1 MAEYR
6 PLVANSD
13 SDSEDYESAVET
25 TPMQSQNSYTD
36 QSRGGGGEGEGGAGG
51 EDNNNKEG
59 RRKEKWQNLAAYWF
73 LGLTNNF
80 AYVVMLSAAHDIL
93 SRNFTPHDHVMY
105 GNGTSNNTNP
115 RDCNIMSTGA
125 ILLADIIPSL
135 VIKIIAPF
143 FVLHVHFR
151 VSLVVVLGSASFLL
165 VGLATSRMMAI
176 FGVICA
182 AAGAGLGET
191 TLLAYSANFHRD
203 VVSTW
208 SSGTGG
214 AGVFGAISY
223 AGLTS
228 AGLTPRSTVLLML
241 IVPAI
246 MGLSFWVLLQ
256 HPDQTKCFRRCM
268 RGNGRQEE
276 EEEER
281 SILDTTDLHPS
292 LSFRQKMSV
301 VPSLLKYMVPVALV
315 YVAEYVIN
323 QGLMEL
329 IYFPD
334 DNAWLN
340 HHEQYRWYQVMYQV
354 GVLVSRSSVNCFTIY
369 HIWKMSVLQWLNLV
383 LFLTCAIY
391 WWISSIWLVFLLIF
405 WEGLL
410 GGAAYVNTFYRISQE
425 VDINHKEFA
434 MGITS
439 MSDSL
444 GVTLAGFIAIPLH
457 NVICKLPV

>member
-1 MAEYR
+1 MEIMADYR
-6 PLVANSD
+6 PLAANSD
-13 SDSEDYESAVET
+13 SDSEEYESAVET
-25 TPMQSQNSYTD
+25 TPMQSQTSYTE
-36 QSRGGGGEGEGGAGG
+36 QSGEGAG
-51 EDNNNKEG
+51 EDSKGGPLE
-59 RRKEKWQNLAAYWF
+59 RKEKWQNLAAYWF

-93 SRNFTPHDHVMY
+93 SRNFSPHDYMY

-135 VIKIIAPF
+135 IIKIIAPF

-151 VSLVVVLGSASFLL
+151 VSLVVLLGSASFLL

-214 AGVFGAISY
+214 AGVFGALSY

-246 MGLSFWVLLQ
+246 MGFSFWVLLQ
-256 HPDQTKCFRRCM
+256 HPDHTKCFRKCM

-276 EEEER
+276 EEER
-281 SILDTTDLHPS
+281 SILDPTDLQPS
-292 LSFRQKMSV
+292 LSFGQKMSV

-315 YVAEYVIN
+315 YIAEYVIN

-329 IYFPD
+329 IYFPED
-334 DNAWLN
+334 SAWLD

-369 HIWKMSVLQWLNLV
+369 HIWKTSFLQWLNLV